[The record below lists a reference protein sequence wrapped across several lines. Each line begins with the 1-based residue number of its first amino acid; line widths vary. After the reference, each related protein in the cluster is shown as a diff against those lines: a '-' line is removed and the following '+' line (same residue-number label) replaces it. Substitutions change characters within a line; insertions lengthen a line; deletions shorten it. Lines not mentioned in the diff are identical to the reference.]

1 MGSGNEIAKQSD
13 TYHAV
18 YRTHRILINY
28 TNKYRHVLFIT
39 RSVTIL
45 INFKTREALMGKKA
59 GMFVPLLKGEI
70 AAFDITWSVQDIT
83 PISLYSSQ
91 YLLGLD
97 FKE

>member
-1 MGSGNEIAKQSD
+1 
-13 TYHAV
+13 
-18 YRTHRILINY
+18 
-28 TNKYRHVLFIT
+28 
-39 RSVTIL
+39 
-45 INFKTREALMGKKA
+45 MGKKA